1 MCPTRLEPRVAE
13 SEFYFQTA
21 LPSHAPASPPAGV
34 QAWPSGARGPSSVQ
48 LAMRTLPHP
57 HLLPSQQVP
66 ASCPTSPVATGFPPA
81 GSAAS
86 EPGPSVYTS
95 SFLPASRQAVH
106 TPRSQASE
114 ILLKTQHSLRISDS
128 PLVSTVPAFPLLR
141 APIPRCSPTPRPR
154 VLLDSLLGSA
164 LPEPWGVLLGP
175 RGCGEIPCFFSLLF
189 PTDSRALAAT
199 LTGPRQTLP
208 FPPPPQTQQNLVLPR
223 RLGRGGAP
231 CPSPYTGSPLP
242 LWEGHTHAESE
253 LCTSSFK
260 SELV

>member
-114 ILLKTQHSLRISDS
+114 ILLVQVLTPGPRFLCGKATHTQKANFAPPLSNPSWSKSWEVGHSLE
-128 PLVSTVPAFPLLR
+128 R
-141 APIPRCSPTPRPR
+141 AHHF
-154 VLLDSLLGSA
+154 G
-164 LPEPWGVLLGP
+164 
-175 RGCGEIPCFFSLLF
+175 
-189 PTDSRALAAT
+189 
-199 LTGPRQTLP
+199 
-208 FPPPPQTQQNLVLPR
+208 
-223 RLGRGGAP
+223 
-231 CPSPYTGSPLP
+231 
-242 LWEGHTHAESE
+242 
-253 LCTSSFK
+253 
-260 SELV
+260 